1 MSKRHLQ
8 KVRTP
13 GAASVPDRPGHL
25 FILSAP
31 SGAGKSTLCRAVR
44 DRFPDLLYSISS
56 TTRRPRPGEQNGVD
70 YYFIA
75 KDEFEK
81 NIALGQWAEWA
92 EVHGN
97 YYGTSAD
104 LLDQGLNSGQDIL
117 LDIDVQGMHQILK
130 RYPAGITIFI
140 MPPSLDT
147 LRYRIENRG
156 TDSPEAIAVRLSN
169 AQKEM
174 AQKDLYHHVIV
185 NDRLPEAIHALS
197 TLIDGYRIEKLPAER
212 SIGSDGET

>member
-1 MSKRHLQ
+1 MSKRHSQ

-13 GAASVPDRPGHL
+13 AAASVPDRPGHL
-25 FILSAP
+25 FILSGP

-44 DRFPDLLYSISS
+44 ARFPDLLYSISY

-75 KDEFEK
+75 NDEFEK
-81 NIALGQWAEWA
+81 NIARGQWAEWA

-104 LLDQGLNSGQDIL
+104 LLDRGLNGGQDIL
-117 LDIDVQGMHQILK
+117 LDIDVQGTHQILK

-147 LRYRIENRG
+147 LRYRLETRG
-156 TDSPEAIAVRLSN
+156 TDSPEDIAVRLSN

-174 AQKDLYHHVIV
+174 AQKDLYRHVIV
-185 NDRLPEAIHALS
+185 NDQLADAVAE
-197 TLIDGYRIEKLPAER
+197 LIGIFEKYR
-212 SIGSDGET
+212 S